1 MSDFHSKK
9 ESMNENLEHYGYR
22 NAKREQIEAWF
33 DNHPEPWNI
42 DMSTFE
48 ENGKLIQIFF
58 CDTYHDNFLIKIK
71 CNNAQLALT
80 LSKKLYFTTSQMGI
94 EQILINRELFLLR
107 TRFFEC

>member
-9 ESMNENLEHYGYR
+9 ENMNRNLEHFGYR
-22 NAKREQIEAWF
+22 NTKREQIEEWF

-42 DMSTFE
+42 YMSTFTID
-48 ENGKLIQIFF
+48 NLIIQVFF
-58 CDTYHDNFLIKIK
+58 CESYNDNFLIKIK
-71 CNNAQLALT
+71 CNNARKALT

-94 EQILINRELFLLR
+94 SQVLINNKLFLLR